1 MTKRLSY
8 ILYTLLL
15 PFVFVSCADEFEQP
29 EHDVDFCVRAVWQDG
44 LSGGKTT
51 RALSAT
57 DILADGTENINIGF
71 ADYPDEISV
80 ECKKA
85 GEEILDLTLTKS
97 TALCLDHSGYWSYT
111 PSFLFRDQNIK
122 REDYKFYASAT
133 IDGGDV
139 LEGTADKT
147 DIDDTHLK
155 LTLHHTKALVRFAFK
170 VDARYDKIRYI
181 RLTGIELNGSSCFII
196 NKVLNKDNLTLI
208 GYAYV
213 DPAVVTV
220 SHENTIKCSYNIY
233 DKDAVFPTE
242 SMTQAEVSTAETELL
257 KHLDRGGIIAQNKFK
272 LNQLKDAGGNVLS
285 KISAGYYYDLKV
297 TLNPDYLYVLS
308 EHDNKHI
315 TIN

>member
-1 MTKRLSY
+1 MKDIKYY
-8 ILYTLLL
+8 ILALMTVTLL
-15 PFVFVSCADEFEQP
+15 VAC
-29 EHDVDFCVRAVWQDG
+29 HDDDDYEGQEIDFCVRAAWLDG
-44 LSGGKTT
+44 LSGGQKT
-51 RALSAT
+51 RALTASNL
-57 DILADGTENINIGF
+57 LADVTSDISIGF
-71 ADYPDEISV
+71 DDYPSTINV
-80 ECKKA
+80 QCKKDNA
-85 GEEILDLTLTKS
+85 EVLPLTLTKGS
-97 TALCLDHSGYWSYT
+97 ARCGEHSGYWDYT
-111 PSFLFRDQNIK
+111 PSFLFRDQLIK

-139 LEGTADKT
+139 LEGYADK
-147 DIDDTHLK
+147 DSIDGTHLK

-196 NKVLNKDNLTLI
+196 NKVLNKDNLMLI

-213 DPAVVTV
+213 DPAMVTV

-242 SMTQAEVSTAETELL
+242 SMTQAEVTAAESELL
-257 KHLDRGGIIAQNKFK
+257 KHLDREGVIAQNTFTFNKV
-272 LNQLKDAGGNVLS
+272 KDAVGNEVS
-285 KISAGYYYDLKV
+285 KINAGYYYDLKV

>member
-1 MTKRLSY
+1 MKDIKYY
-8 ILYTLLL
+8 ILALMTVTLL
-15 PFVFVSCADEFEQP
+15 VAC
-29 EHDVDFCVRAVWQDG
+29 HDDDDYEGQEIDFCVRAAWLDG
-44 LSGGKTT
+44 LSGGQMT
-51 RALSAT
+51 RALTASNLLANGT
-57 DILADGTENINIGF
+57 SDISIGF
-71 ADYPDEISV
+71 DDYPSTINV
-80 ECKKA
+80 QCKKDDA
-85 GEEILDLTLTKS
+85 EVLPLTLTKG
-97 TALCLDHSGYWSYT
+97 TAPCGEHTGYWDYT
-111 PSFLFRDQNIK
+111 PSFLFRDQLIK

-147 DIDDTHLK
+147 DIDGIHLK

-242 SMTQAEVSTAETELL
+242 SMTQDEVSDAETELL
-257 KHLDRGGIIAQNKFK
+257 KHLDRAGVVAQNKFK

>member
-1 MTKRLSY
+1 MKDIKYY
-8 ILYTLLL
+8 ILALMTVTLL
-15 PFVFVSCADEFEQP
+15 VAC
-29 EHDVDFCVRAVWQDG
+29 HDDDDYEGQEIDFCVRAAWLDG
-44 LSGGKTT
+44 LSGGQMT
-51 RALSAT
+51 RALTAS
-57 DILADGTENINIGF
+57 DLLSGGTSDINIGF
-71 ADYPDEISV
+71 DDYPSTINV
-80 ECKKA
+80 KCKKDDA
-85 GEEILDLTLTKS
+85 EVLLLTLTKG
-97 TALCLDHSGYWSYT
+97 TVPCGDHSGYWDYT
-111 PSFLFRDQNIK
+111 PSFLFRDQLIK

-139 LEGTADKT
+139 LEGYADKD
-147 DIDDTHLK
+147 DIDGDHLK
-155 LTLHHTKALVRFAFK
+155 LTLHHTKALVRFAFT
-170 VDARYDKIRYI
+170 VDARYDKIRFI

-242 SMTQAEVSTAETELL
+242 SMTQDEVSDAETELL
-257 KHLDRGGIIAQNKFK
+257 KHLDRAGVVAQNKFK